1 MVMKKQYTEDGALFA
16 AIDIGSNSFH
26 MVIAKYYQ
34 GELRPIARIGDKVQ
48 LAAGMS
54 AGMLAEDAIV
64 RGLACLQRL
73 QQRLEAW
80 PQLSLRVVA
89 TNAVRAAKNAR
100 DFIAPAEAILGCSI
114 ETIAGREEARLM
126 YLGVAHSLAD
136 DAEQRLVIDIGGGST
151 EVVLGQRFQSLL
163 TESLHM
169 GCVSYLQYFPEGKIT
184 REGFQEAYNAAYREL
199 LKVRGQ
205 YLGRWQKCIGASGTL
220 LAIEQVL
227 IQYDFSKSGIDH
239 ENLVPLLEMLLTYE
253 HLDEVSFQG
262 LKEDRRQV
270 FASGLAITMAL
281 FDALNIQRMSLSD
294 GALREGVLYDQL
306 GRSEQAD
313 VREHS
318 VQALERRYDVD
329 TSRAKAVEEFA
340 LNMFDKVAAGWA
352 LQAHPDRRLLV
363 WAARLHEIGLAV
375 SHSHFHKHGEYLIR
389 HADLAGFSRG
399 EQQGLA
405 LLVRAHRRKF
415 PAAIY
420 AKLDWPADSKRRLR
434 CVAVILRLTVL
445 LKHLD
450 PVEVLPQFGV
460 EPVGDD
466 GLRLTFPD
474 GWLANKPLTA
484 AELAQE
490 SDSLAAIGFGLRVL
504 G

>member
-1 MVMKKQYTEDGALFA
+1 MKNNYTNNGALFA

-26 MVIAKYYQ
+26 MIIARCHQ
-34 GELRPIARIGDKVQ
+34 GELRPIERIGEKVQ
-48 LAAGMS
+48 LAAGME
-54 AGMLAEDAIV
+54 AGQLSPDAMA
-64 RGLACLQRL
+64 RGLACLRRLRQRL
-73 QQRLEAW
+73 DAW
-80 PQLSLRVVA
+80 PQLSLRAVA

-100 DFIAPAEAILGCSI
+100 EFIEPAEAILGCAI
-114 ETIAGREEARLM
+114 ETIAGREEARLV

-136 DAEQRLVIDIGGGST
+136 DADKRLVIDIGGGST
-151 EVVLGQRFQSLL
+151 EIIVGERFQPQL

-169 GCVSYLQYFPEGKIT
+169 GCVSYLQYFPQGQIT
-184 REGFQEAYNAAYREL
+184 REGFQEAYNAAYREVL
-199 LKVRGQ
+199 NVRGQ

-227 IQYDFSKSGIDH
+227 IKYEFSKSGIDH
-239 ENLVPLLEMLLTYE
+239 ENLVPLLEMLLTFE
-253 HLDEVSFQG
+253 HLDAVSFQG

-281 FDALNIQRMSLSD
+281 FDALNIERMSLSD

-306 GRSEQAD
+306 GRLEHVD

-329 TSRAKAVEEFA
+329 TSRAKAIEEFA
-340 LNMFDKVAAGWA
+340 LSIFDKVSEGWA

-399 EQQGLA
+399 EQEGLA

-415 PAAIY
+415 PANIY

-434 CVAVILRLTVL
+434 CVAVILRLTIL

-450 PVEVLPQFGV
+450 PVEVLPQFEV
-460 EPVGDD
+460 TPVGGD
-466 GLRLTFPD
+466 GLLLAFPE
-474 GWLANKPLTA
+474 GWLADKPLTA